1 MRCDD
6 IKLGIFLKLRIF
18 MKFEDAQQ
26 NMNLAYFGGGTGV
39 LVSGL
44 VWCIAGFVAL
54 LHSNQSSML
63 TLFFGGMFIH
73 PLAMLLS
80 KALKRSGNHD
90 PKNPLGK
97 LALESTI
104 ILFVGLFLAFY
115 VAKLQAE
122 WFYSIML
129 MIIGVRYLVF
139 NTLYGMK
146 VYWILGASLMF
157 SGMLCIVLNANFV
170 IGAFIGG
177 ITEIVFA
184 LVIFAQSKG
193 MVLKT
198 E

>member
-1 MRCDD
+1 
-6 IKLGIFLKLRIF
+6 
-18 MKFEDAQQ
+18 MKFEEAQKD
-26 NMNLAYFGGGTGV
+26 MHFSYFGGGTGV

-44 VWCIAGFVAL
+44 VWCLAGLVAL
-54 LHSNQSSML
+54 LYSNQSSML

-80 KALKRSGNHD
+80 KILKRPGNHN

-115 VAKLQAE
+115 VAKLQVE
-122 WFYSIML
+122 WFYPIML

-139 NTLYGMK
+139 NTLYGAK
-146 VYWILGASLMF
+146 IYWVLGALLIF
-157 SGMLCIVLNANFV
+157 SGMLCILLGANFV

-177 ITEIVFA
+177 ATEIVFA
-184 LVIFAQSKG
+184 LVILNQSKG
-193 MVLKT
+193 LVLKNA
-198 E
+198 